1 MLSGNLYNAVA
12 TVEGTVKLF
21 GKISVS
27 LRSLYISSDQGMQFN
42 YKAGQLNSQNM

>member
-1 MLSGNLYNAVA
+1 MLSSNLYNAAA

-21 GKISVS
+21 GKMSVN
-27 LRSLYISSDQGMQFN
+27 LRSLYIGTDQGMHFN